1 MEQPSPAAS
10 QVTKQQEIKAP
21 KARTAHSC
29 KKIHNSIYLGSSH
42 QTMTTMYRTP
52 LRFGTRYLSTFN
64 TLASESATYR
74 ARLAAPVSWDY
85 VTRDGDSRVNCTVR
99 IHPALLEDRDKQTLA
114 YFPGSTEEVIEETL
128 KKFYSTNN

>member
-21 KARTAHSC
+21 KRELPIAV
-29 KKIHNSIYLGSSH
+29 KIHNSIYLGSSH

-74 ARLAAPVSWDY
+74 ARL
-85 VTRDGDSRVNCTVR
+85 RG
-99 IHPALLEDRDKQTLA
+99 
-114 YFPGSTEEVIEETL
+114 PGKL
-128 KKFYSTNN
+128 GLCNPRR